1 MADFIRVTLTP
12 DHLQLAPGDGAQ
24 AVVAFQNASN
34 VVDVFTVEVQGLDE
48 SWYQLSSSSASLFPG
63 DSSTSVLSIQVPRS
77 SGAVAGTYP
86 FKVRVTS
93 RKGPSQ
99 ETTLEGSLEVLPF
112 YSYEM
117 SLRPQK
123 VAGAVGSFTLGIA
136 NGSNAELSVGLEG
149 SDPEGLCRFSFEPR
163 RPRVAPGQK
172 LDVKVTVEPG
182 VRPWRGQ
189 PRKYSLTFT
198 AYPAQG
204 TAQESSLH
212 GELEATPRLPR
223 WAIPVAA
230 GCVVALVAI
239 IAVVVLLSGGGEG
252 APQPTPTTTRTV
264 QPVATTIPISISVRE
279 PLLARFELQPRVERS
294 FEVVV
299 NEPGLVVMKVRWNVT
314 GNGLRVV
321 LEVAETSSAF
331 LDELK
336 RAGLPTLLFEKEM
349 TTPEEEFAVPVA
361 QAYTGHSMRVRLVN
375 ETDSATSGELQV
387 SFQQQPT
394 PVPVASSTPTPVPTR
409 TPTPL
414 PTATPIPAP
423 TATPTPAPTATPTP
437 LPGWALKVM
446 TSPEN
451 TGSVFV
457 DPPADRAGSYA
468 HGTPI
473 TVSAEPSRGC
483 TFTGWT
489 GDLAS
494 GEPKLTFK
502 IERDTALVANFAC
515 RITPPDIPL
524 TPIVI
529 QQLAVTSV
537 RASVEPQEIRTRC
550 FTPAVFLFHG
560 VIETNGVAG
569 TVTYHWVISD
579 GTASDVEKLVFDAG
593 VTSLSVTLPL
603 SIPVP
608 PFIAVEGRMALE
620 VLEPVAMRSEPVA
633 YRATC
638 Q

>member
-12 DHLQLAPGDGAQ
+12 DRLQLAPGDATQ
-24 AVVAFQNASN
+24 AEVTFQNAST
-34 VVDVFTVEVQGLDE
+34 VVDVFTLEVLGLDQ
-48 SWYQLSSSSASLFPG
+48 SWFKLSSSSASLFPG
-63 DSSTSVLSIQVPRS
+63 DSATSVLSISVPRS
-77 SGAVAGTYP
+77 SAALAGAYP
-86 FKVRVTS
+86 FKVRVSS

-99 ETTLEGSLEVLPF
+99 ETTVEGSLEVLPF

-123 VAGAVGSFTLGIA
+123 VAGAVGSFTLGIT
-136 NGSNAELSVGLEG
+136 NEGNAELSIGLEG

-204 TAQESSLH
+204 TAQESALY

-239 IAVVVLLSGGGEG
+239 VALVVLLSGGGEG
-252 APQPTPTTTRTV
+252 APQPTPTATRTV
-264 QPVATTIPISISVRE
+264 LPAVTTIPVSISLRE
-279 PLLARFELQPRVERS
+279 PLVARFDLQPRVERS

-314 GNGLRVV
+314 GNGLRVL
-321 LEVAETSSAF
+321 LEVAEISPAF
-331 LDELK
+331 LEGLA

-349 TTPEEEFAVPVA
+349 TAPEEEFAVPIA
-361 QAYTGHSMRVRLVN
+361 QAYAGHSLRVRLTN

-387 SFQQQPT
+387 SFSPQP
-394 PVPVASSTPTPVPTR
+394 TPTPVVST
-409 TPTPL
+409 
-414 PTATPIPAP
+414 PTATLVP
-423 TATPTPAPTATPTP
+423 TRTPAPTATATPAPTVTPTP
-437 LPGWALKVM
+437 LPRWSLKVT
-446 TSPEN
+446 TSPDN
-451 TGSVFV
+451 VGSVFV
-457 DPPADRAGSYA
+457 DPPSDRAGSYA

-473 TVSAEPSRGC
+473 TLSAEAPRGC

-494 GEPKLTFK
+494 SEPKFTFK
-502 IERDTALVANFAC
+502 IESDTALVANFAC
-515 RITPPDIPL
+515 RITPPDILVTPIIVVPL
-524 TPIVI
+524 TPVAI

-537 RASVEPQEIRTRC
+537 RASVESQEIRARC

-569 TVTYHWVISD
+569 TVTYRWVNSD
-579 GTASDVEKLVFDAG
+579 GAASEPQKAVFEAG
-593 VTSLSVTLPL
+593 VTSQDVSWPL
-603 SIPVP
+603 SLPVP
-608 PFIAVEGRMALE
+608 PFIAVEGRMVLE
-620 VLEPVAMRSEPVA
+620 VLEPVAMRSEPVV